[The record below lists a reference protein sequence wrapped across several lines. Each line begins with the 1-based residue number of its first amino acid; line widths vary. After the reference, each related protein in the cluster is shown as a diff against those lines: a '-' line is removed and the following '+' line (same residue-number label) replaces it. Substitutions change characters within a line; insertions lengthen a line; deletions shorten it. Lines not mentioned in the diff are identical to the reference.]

1 MRILL
6 DKCRD
11 VLFSVIWWAREFFLI
26 VKYDALRFEEEKIK
40 PVLENHSVNMLEIFA
55 IICICKEITFDGEG
69 EVVADIIDCNK
80 EKSDT

>member
-1 MRILL
+1 
-6 DKCRD
+6 
-11 VLFSVIWWAREFFLI
+11 
-26 VKYDALRFEEEKIK
+26 
-40 PVLENHSVNMLEIFA
+40 MLEIFA